1 MLTALLALAIALAAS
16 PAAAQISCKVTARI
30 GCYTD
35 YIQARRCY
43 PAGPFNVESQVNMT
57 PSLSPQ

>member
-1 MLTALLALAIALAAS
+1 MIIALLALALALAAS

-43 PAGPFNVESQVNMT
+43 PAGPFDVKSQVNMT
-57 PSLSPQ
+57 PSICPQ